1 MMHLRN
7 AGLAALAG
15 LALTLFG
22 APAQAEDGGS
32 RDRAEFEAAAGRALL
47 FEAISIADNDPLK
60 PRASDRRE
68 TGARAAQTE
77 RRAVRV
83 ILPSPYAR

>member
-1 MMHLRN
+1 MHQRA

-15 LALTLFG
+15 ISVSLLG
-22 APAQAEDGGS
+22 VPARAEDGGS
-32 RDRAEFEAAAGRALL
+32 RDRADFDLAAGRALL
-47 FEAISIADNDPLK
+47 FEATSIADNDPLK
-60 PRASDRRE
+60 PRPSAPRE
-68 TGARAAQTE
+68 AAARGSQTE